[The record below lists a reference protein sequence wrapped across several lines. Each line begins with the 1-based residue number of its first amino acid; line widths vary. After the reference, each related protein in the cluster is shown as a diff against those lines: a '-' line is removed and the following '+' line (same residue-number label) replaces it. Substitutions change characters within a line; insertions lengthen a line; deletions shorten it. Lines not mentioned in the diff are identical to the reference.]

1 MVKAVRRAP
10 MEAELVRVAAGGFLH
25 SAAPKGKWVAGWAT
39 DRAVVSSAVDVGVLD
54 MSGVAMRCESQ
65 E

>member
-1 MVKAVRRAP
+1 MD
-10 MEAELVRVAAGGFLH
+10 AELVRVAAGGFLH

-39 DRAVVSSAVDVGVLD
+39 DRAVVSSAVDVRVLD